1 MVLKGIVATAQ
12 NLYIVTWDVGLS
24 LFNLLTPNLKPGHV
38 VPEGHP
44 GAGGSWPEYMAPREG
59 DSRCSCPALNALAN
73 HGILPHDG
81 KGIPLRELTRIVRAA
96 YNFSPSF
103 CYFVPLYCARMLGKD
118 YNQDVVDLSELDLH
132 NGIEHDASLTRQ
144 DRYHESN
151 QGTPYIPYIEE
162 LLASSSGKASD
173 GSALLTP
180 DDLARFSAKRRTEAA
195 SSNPEFSLDLAHKI
209 FGSSNSS
216 TMLTIMGGRVKD
228 LESFLVE
235 ERIPDGWESRIL
247 SRKGLTFQA
256 FNKTVIK
263 VEWKTKKLTDKAKKE
278 Q

>member
-1 MVLKGIVATAQ
+1 MVLQSIVNTAQ
-12 NLYIVTWDVGLS
+12 NIYILTWDVGLS
-24 LFNLLTPNLKPGHV
+24 VFNLLTPNLKPGHV

-44 GAGGSWPEYMAPREG
+44 GAGGSWPEYVAPKDG
-59 DSRCSCPALNALAN
+59 DSRCSCPALNAMAN

-81 KGIPLRELTRIVRAA
+81 KGIPLRELTRLVRVT

-103 CYFVPLYCARMLGKD
+103 CYFVPLFCARMLEKD
-118 YNQDVVDLSELDLH
+118 YNKDSVDLSDLDLH

-144 DRYHESN
+144 DRYHEPN
-151 QGTPYIPYIEE
+151 QGAPHIPYVKE
-162 LLASSSGKASD
+162 LLESSSGKAPD

-180 DDLARFSAKRRTEAA
+180 DDLARFSAKRRIEAA
-195 SSNPEFSLDLAHKI
+195 SANPEFSLDFGHKI

-228 LESFLVE
+228 LESFLIE

-247 SRKGLTFQA
+247 ARKGLTFQT
-256 FNKTVIK
+256 FNKTVFN

>member
-1 MVLKGIVATAQ
+1 MVLKSIVNAAQ
-12 NLYIVTWDVGLS
+12 NIYILTWDVGLS
-24 LFNLLTPNLKPGHV
+24 VFNLLTPSFKPGHV

-44 GAGGSWPEYMAPREG
+44 GAGGSWPEYVAPKDG
-59 DSRCSCPALNALAN
+59 DSRCSCPALNAMAN

-81 KGIPLRELTRIVRAA
+81 KGIPLRELTRLVRAT

-103 CYFVPLYCARMLGKD
+103 CYFVPLFCARMLEKD
-118 YNQDVVDLSELDLH
+118 YNKDSVDLSDLDLH

-144 DRYHESN
+144 DRYHEPN
-151 QGTPYIPYIEE
+151 QGAPHLPFVKE
-162 LLASSSGKASD
+162 LLESSSGKAPD

-180 DDLARFSAKRRTEAA
+180 DDLARFSAKRRIEAA
-195 SSNPEFSLDLAHKI
+195 SANPEFSLDFGHKM

-228 LESFLVE
+228 LESFLIE

-247 SRKGLTFQA
+247 ARNGLTLQT
-256 FNKTVIK
+256 FNKTVLN

>member
-1 MVLKGIVATAQ
+1 MVLKSIVNTAQ
-12 NLYIVTWDVGLS
+12 NLYILTWDVGLS
-24 LFNLLTPNLKPGHV
+24 VFNLLTPNLKPGHV

-44 GAGGSWPEYMAPREG
+44 GAGGSWPEYIAPTEG
-59 DSRCSCPALNALAN
+59 DSRCSCPALNAMAN

-81 KGIPLRELTRIVRAA
+81 KGIPLRELTRLVRATF
-96 YNFSPSF
+96 NFSPSF
-103 CYFVPLYCARMLGKD
+103 CYFVPLFCARMLEKD
-118 YNQDVVDLSELDLH
+118 YNQDSVDLSDLDLH

-144 DRYHESN
+144 DRYHEPN
-151 QGTPYIPYIEE
+151 QGAPHIPFVKE
-162 LLASSSGKASD
+162 LLESSSGKAPD

-180 DDLARFSAKRRTEAA
+180 DDLAHFSAKRRIEAA
-195 SSNPEFSLDLAHKI
+195 SANPEFSLDFGHKM

-228 LESFLVE
+228 LESFLIE

-247 SRKGLTFQA
+247 ARKGLTFQA
-256 FNKTVIK
+256 FNKTVFN

>member
-1 MVLKGIVATAQ
+1 MVLKSIVNTAQ
-12 NLYIVTWDVGLS
+12 NLYIFTWDVGLS
-24 LFNLLTPNLKPGHV
+24 VINLLTPNLKPGHV

-44 GAGGSWPEYMAPREG
+44 GAGGSWPEYIAPTEG
-59 DSRCSCPALNALAN
+59 DSRCSCPALNAMAN

-81 KGIPLRELTRIVRAA
+81 KGIPLRELTRLVRATF
-96 YNFSPSF
+96 NFSPSF
-103 CYFVPLYCARMLGKD
+103 CYFVPLFCARMLKKD
-118 YNQDVVDLSELDLH
+118 YNQDSVDLSELDLH

-144 DRYHESN
+144 DRYHEPN
-151 QGTPYIPYIEE
+151 QGAPHIPYVKE
-162 LLASSSGKASD
+162 LLESSSGKAPD

-180 DDLARFSAKRRTEAA
+180 DDLARFSAKRRIEAA
-195 SSNPEFSLDLAHKI
+195 SANPEFSLDFGHKM

-247 SRKGLTFQA
+247 ARKGLTFGA
-256 FNKTVIK
+256 FNKTVFN

>member
-1 MVLKGIVATAQ
+1 MVLQGIVNAAQ
-12 NLYIVTWDVGLS
+12 NFYILTWDVGLS
-24 LFNLLTPNLKPGHV
+24 IFNLLTPNLKPGHV
-38 VPEGHP
+38 IPEGHP
-44 GAGGSWPEYMAPREG
+44 GAGGSWPEYIAPKEG

-81 KGIPLRELTRIVRAA
+81 KGIPLQELTRVVRAT

-103 CYFVPLYCARMLGKD
+103 CYFVPLFCARMLGKD

-144 DRYHESN
+144 DLYHEPN
-151 QGTPYIPYIEE
+151 QATPHLPYIEE
-162 LLASSSGKASD
+162 LLASPSGKAAD
-173 GSALLTP
+173 GSALLTA

-195 SSNPEFSLDLAHKI
+195 SSNPEFSLDFGHKL

-256 FNKTVIK
+256 FNKTVFK